1 MASGEVCRALPTT
14 AWSISA
20 GSMPV
25 RSKRARAACAPRS
38 MAEMSANEPLY
49 SAIGVRTPSTRT
61 RSRSSISG
69 TLPLRLSSRRGG
81 QSMEAPAPAIDVRR
95 GIETGTEQDEDPS
108 PFRIDPETRTC
119 ETGVTE
125 CGGRKRPPGT
135 GAEGPPPP
143 AQGERAAAFQGLGHA
158 LRIQHAAGRQPFRAE
173 PPQVAGG
180 GEQTRMPAD
189 ASAGSE
195 RDEEAG
201 VAVLGRAHRGRP
213 EIRNR
218 DALPRRQLHFLASA
232 HERHGDV
239 RLVPRRWL
247 DRGEAERAQEARAQQ
262 PSER

>member
-180 GEQTRMPAD
+180 G
-189 ASAGSE
+189 
-195 RDEEAG
+195 
-201 VAVLGRAHRGRP
+201 
-213 EIRNR
+213 
-218 DALPRRQLHFLASA
+218 
-232 HERHGDV
+232 V

-262 PSER
+262 LGERLSGPPLGNGSPEHIAEIAIGACPCSQQLTCAAAVG